1 METGLCYARC
11 PLGSVG
17 VGCSCWRDGRS
28 TWRGC
33 GVRPRTCRARSFR
46 PPALPPVPAAE
57 RGRPFTLLL
66 SADPQLWRNYTKYDD
81 RAGAERINRRL
92 VRSIN
97 AVRDLKAWPADAG
110 GGEVEEPRSMN
121 HDYVNNVGHCSEKA
135 VDSSFCPKW
144 AVAMMRSA
152 LSPDCP
158 SSHWA
163 GLPKS
168 NVTSLDIGS
177 MSYSFGYGR
186 YYFIVLQHSPRYEA
200 REIGIAG
207 SMGWLARELAMAT
220 AAGRR
225 VVLLL
230 HAHKELQLAYDPT
243 FSRLVENSNVVAI
256 FYGHVHIRPW
266 GLVGRYPNTSVP
278 MYNCGAAWYNVY
290 CLAEF
295 GEDSMRVGAV
305 AHYGD
310 AVPTWFGTSLHS
322 LPRGQRGKPVLEV
335 FVPNPNVTTWW
346 KPASANASTGA
357 DAVADDA
364 QASGGGSGA
373 LVPAGSAAGGSGGG
387 DGDGNGGGAG
397 VGPAGKWSIKGRR
410 LLARGSWRGL
420 PWPLHQ

>member
-1 METGLCYARC
+1 
-11 PLGSVG
+11 
-17 VGCSCWRDGRS
+17 
-28 TWRGC
+28 
-33 GVRPRTCRARSFR
+33 
-46 PPALPPVPAAE
+46 
-57 RGRPFTLLL
+57 
-66 SADPQLWRNYTKYDD
+66 
-81 RAGAERINRRL
+81 
-92 VRSIN
+92 
-97 AVRDLKAWPADAG
+97 
-110 GGEVEEPRSMN
+110 
-121 HDYVNNVGHCSEKA
+121 
-135 VDSSFCPKW
+135 
-144 AVAMMRSA
+144 
-152 LSPDCP
+152 
-158 SSHWA
+158 
-163 GLPKS
+163 
-168 NVTSLDIGS
+168 

-207 SMGWLARELAMAT
+207 SMGWLARELAMST

-335 FVPNPNVTTWW
+335 FVPNPNVTTWVGGVRVAAVDTFLGGVVCHGSCRVW
-346 KPASANASTGA
+346 DVQQLGWHDRQLPIQREAVVLGLRVQGGQPKHVVVDLAFIQATHLLIASTSTISCRNALVTAHSGSQRPRTPRPA
-357 DAVADDA
+357 RTRSPMTRRHQAAAAGRSCPQARPQAAAAAATAMAVVAVRGPA
-364 QASGGGSGA
+364 PRASGLSR
-373 LVPAGSAAGGSGGG
+373 G
-387 DGDGNGGGAG
+387 DGSSRRAVGRGCHGRCTCEGRCWSDIVRTALAVLEDLHVSTCIERAAICTIDFDSAG
-397 VGPAGKWSIKGRR
+397 CHRVTPQLPRKNLPRDQRR
-410 LLARGSWRGL
+410 TLCIGLLSTVALQLLLVLLLATE
-420 PWPLHQ
+420 P